1 MQLITRD
8 SSGTGQLVALI
19 VVENAVAL
27 AVFAFLFGRFDPSTK
42 TAVLLA
48 MTGLINNLMGL
59 GAGILVGGPSRTH
72 ELQTPNTA
80 RVVSSESQTTTVQP
94 SGEGA
99 GAQ

>member
-27 AVFAFLFGRFDPSTK
+27 AVFAFVFGRFDASTK

-72 ELQTPNTA
+72 ELQTPNAA
-80 RVVSSESQTTTVQP
+80 RVVSSESQTTTIQP
-94 SGEGA
+94 SGERA
-99 GAQ
+99 GA

>member
-8 SSGTGQLVALI
+8 SPGAGQLVALI

-27 AVFAFLFGRFDPSTK
+27 AVFAFLCGRSDPSTK

-48 MTGLINNLMGL
+48 TTGLINNLMGL

-72 ELQTPNTA
+72 QVETPNA
-80 RVVSSESQTTTVQP
+80 SRVVSSESQTTTIQP
-94 SGEGA
+94 SNGQESGL
-99 GAQ
+99 